1 MSGFVVVNSSGLIV
15 GTYHS
20 YQTAQDVASQNTG
33 TRVMSVETYERLTQQ
48 SQQPQS
54 ESPSPYQNQKSRRQS
69 KSIIPNMIGSYRA
82 YKSPMFS
89 PATPRKTLSERN
101 PRYREVEY
109 ENEEY

>member
-20 YQTAQDVASQNTG
+20 YQTAQDVAQQNQG

-48 SQQPQS
+48 SQQSQT
-54 ESPSPYQNQKSRRQS
+54 ESPSPYHNQKSRRQS

-82 YKSPMFS
+82 FRSPMFN
-89 PATPRKTLSERN
+89 PPTPKHTLSERN
-101 PRYREVEY
+101 RRLREVEY